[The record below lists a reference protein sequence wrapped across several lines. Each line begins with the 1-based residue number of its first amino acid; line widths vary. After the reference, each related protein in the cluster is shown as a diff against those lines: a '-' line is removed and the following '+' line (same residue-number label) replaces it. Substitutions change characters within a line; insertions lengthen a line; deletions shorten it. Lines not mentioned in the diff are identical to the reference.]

1 MLKIPLCISVEKAE
15 EKLKAMKKDIG
26 DRVATA
32 SEVNEFNKLE
42 NYIYKEREFLKKIE
56 AKKLDNSILKLTVKI
71 EDKEVQ
77 IWADWQY
84 FNAKLE
90 FRKLS
95 NECMW
100 NQVDFQ
106 NILKCIK
113 AEGITIED
121 FNKLNNEERNKIID
135 KHE

>member
-15 EKLKAMKKDIG
+15 EKLKAMKKAIG

-42 NYIYKEREFLKKIE
+42 NYVYKEKTFLKNIE

-71 EDKEVQ
+71 EGKEVQ
-77 IWADWQY
+77 MWTDWQY
-84 FNAKLE
+84 FNAELE
-90 FRKLS
+90 FRKLA